1 MPRAPKSPSY
11 LWNESGPA
19 LPNDEEKL
27 FLAFLVVGNSWSVE
41 EQLIWASAALGEELN
56 VTRLGS
62 AWKPPDSNGWRAP
75 SKVVPAPLFAPL
87 FAAYK
92 RPWEAPEMERIAVAM
107 EQWPLAGR
115 IVGLNRHHLTAH
127 KKRNHGKGPFGP
139 ALPGKTPGPR
149 WKTGAAVCGVAAL
162 VQRHGADL
170 RLALRLADG
179 EQRQTPTQQVDAAN
193 EHVERLDS
201 RLGEVAA
208 ERDEAKAERDKA
220 RDTLRKSTARS
231 MEYRKAAAAVRDK
244 EREKEAKAR
253 KAASKKETDRRQQ
266 LVNDRL
272 AAALQRRAARLQEP
286 DLVQARK
293 VAKARKRAR
302 CVEEQAKL
310 SQKRLRRAQSAE
322 ADLRSAQS

>member
-1 MPRAPKSPSY
+1 MAPICNWVQTVDFGDFCAGWGIRFRDIDPLPDEEQGEIKAQNDNSGAGLQGSPKPTPKATSKRIGSVRPGMTSLNPSTPEERATWRYLGPKLTCAHVRLTDPEWMPRAPKSPSY

-139 ALPGKTPGPR
+139 ALPGAGLQ
-149 WKTGAAVCGVAAL
+149 A
-162 VQRHGADL
+162 
-170 RLALRLADG
+170 
-179 EQRQTPTQQVDAAN
+179 
-193 EHVERLDS
+193 
-201 RLGEVAA
+201 
-208 ERDEAKAERDKA
+208 
-220 RDTLRKSTARS
+220 TA
-231 MEYRKAAAAVRDK
+231 
-244 EREKEAKAR
+244 
-253 KAASKKETDRRQQ
+253 
-266 LVNDRL
+266 
-272 AAALQRRAARLQEP
+272 P
-286 DLVQARK
+286 
-293 VAKARKRAR
+293 
-302 CVEEQAKL
+302 
-310 SQKRLRRAQSAE
+310 
-322 ADLRSAQS
+322 